1 MLVNKILSA
10 PKREIQNPTATVG
23 LQARAEWTLFITRS
37 ILPTQIKEKHN
48 CAISKLLFESEM
60 SYAIVQL
67 CTYQWVLKAPTDVQK
82 IQKDGKND
90 TTWPFQEL

>member
-37 ILPTQIKEKHN
+37 ILPT
-48 CAISKLLFESEM
+48 
-60 SYAIVQL
+60 
-67 CTYQWVLKAPTDVQK
+67 
-82 IQKDGKND
+82 
-90 TTWPFQEL
+90 